1 MGKYSKEFKELAQL
15 RSDERRSK
23 KVSRAAGNQLLR
35 DCRQEEGE
43 KPKSAGSEGASDKT
57 PLNERELAMQQEIQA
72 LKKARFNCGNKIIL
86 PHSNATFPHRKLAY

>member
-1 MGKYSKEFKELAQL
+1 METIIKYSKEFKELAQL

-43 KPKSAGSEGASDKT
+43 KPKSAGRENRIGQNAIERAGVCHAARNIGAEKS
-57 PLNERELAMQQEIQA
+57 RV
-72 LKKARFNCGNKIIL
+72 
-86 PHSNATFPHRKLAY
+86 